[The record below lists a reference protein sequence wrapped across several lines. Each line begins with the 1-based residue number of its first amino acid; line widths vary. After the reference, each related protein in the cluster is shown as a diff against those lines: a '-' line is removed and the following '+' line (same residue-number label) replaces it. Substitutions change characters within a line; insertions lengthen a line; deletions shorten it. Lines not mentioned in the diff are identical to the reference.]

1 MINTV
6 YKVAAIQR
14 WICGCIQISSQL
26 EKACPVPMKLL
37 IDEKIKGEALMEVI
51 SIQITTSSMEGGGG
65 LHQMFG
71 GQVQQVLGP
80 NRYKGFGKMRGQKD
94 LRSIM
99 INNT

>member
-51 SIQITTSSMEGGGG
+51 SIQITTSSMEGGGTS
-65 LHQMFG
+65 
-71 GQVQQVLGP
+71 P
-80 NRYKGFGKMRGQKD
+80 NVWWPGSARTWTQSD
-94 LRSIM
+94 LRFWKNEGSKRSK
-99 INNT
+99 INNDQ